1 MGKNRKAI
9 APQMMPAIE
18 KPLPAD
24 FGAGG
29 TFITGGAGIAPLTVV
44 PQLLQKLEF
53 SLFCVP
59 HF

>member
-1 MGKNRKAI
+1 MKILVITAH
-9 APQMMPAIE
+9 PDDV
-18 KPLPAD
+18 D

-29 TFITGGAGIAPLTVV
+29 TFITGGAGIEPPTEV

>member
-1 MGKNRKAI
+1 M

-18 KPLPAD
+18 NPLPDD

-29 TFITGGAGIAPLTVV
+29 TFITGGAGIEPPTEV